1 MFQFSRCLATTICT
15 CRDPGVRRRRALR
28 RAPHLL
34 DPQQLIDKTKLAVS
48 NGVYAHGY
56 VMVELNGP
64 VVTVGYF
71 QEKDDRPFYAETLPT
86 PATV

>member
-1 MFQFSRCLATTICT
+1 
-15 CRDPGVRRRRALR
+15 
-28 RAPHLL
+28 
-34 DPQQLIDKTKLAVS
+34 VS